1 MFTLGMGLVKC
12 QIFFINNGL
21 TETTPN
27 EGEHCQAVVSDLDR
41 PGCYKKKYAGGD
53 GTAAVTEG
61 AVRVT

>member
-21 TETTPN
+21 TETTSN

-41 PGCYKKKYAGGD
+41 PGCYKKNAGDG
-53 GTAAVTEG
+53 GTAAIRVGVT
-61 AVRVT
+61 